1 MLKTTANNSNLSWP
15 IQYPPSPNLC
25 ASAVGVRSFY
35 LGLYWLFRVELT
47 LLPDLINCF
56 VQIQDLYLL
65 DPDLLLYDLDGL
77 TWYLVLADGARL
89 LLPSQVLTARER
101 EVRFLPGFL
110 AVEVTTS
117 GVRVR

>member
-1 MLKTTANNSNLSWP
+1 MRQCSW
-15 IQYPPSPNLC
+15 YE
-25 ASAVGVRSFY
+25 VFY

-56 VQIQDLYLL
+56 VQKQDLYLL
-65 DPDLLLYDLDGL
+65 DLDLLLYDLDGL

-101 EVRFLPGFL
+101 EVCFLPGFL